1 MSYCPPL
8 LRWAKGEKMAWSIV
22 KHIREHADYY
32 LNLFT
37 EYDFK
42 KRRMRIRGTD
52 DNDYLDFES
61 FRDGYLSDDIKSND
75 MFEYV
80 ENEDRAEKF
89 LTKTEH
95 KKFIHFK
102 LSFNLIDFEDED
114 EARET
119 LRLILTKLLDYTIEV
134 EEKNGVRVKKD
145 GTRVQKYR
153 KRKIEIG
160 KWLLAGAVHTRG
172 FDEKWLVNPHIHLL
186 FDKKARLG
194 KNFIYLKKA
203 ILDIKKEL
211 GIKQKTSFEEKSINM
226 SRKFKSVMNAR
237 SWAIRQGKNL
247 QKKTFELF
255 ENDVIKYLE
264 KSKNL
269 EFALKSFLLLEE
281 RGRAYGFYPYFL
293 ENKIKEFIY
302 NFLDFREN
310 ETAILKL
317 IKKERFYIK
326 NEKDS
331 PFKYFFT
338 EKMYFDV
345 RDFVFLVRNPEKDFY
360 PQFTIMEKAKE
371 EQSQSRGMGR

>member
-1 MSYCPPL
+1 
-8 LRWAKGEKMAWSIV
+8 MAWSLAA
-22 KHIREHADYY
+22 HIRSHADYY
-32 LNLFT
+32 INPQMEF
-37 EYDFK
+37 DFK
-42 KRRMRIRGTD
+42 KNKIRWRRVD
-52 DNDYLDFES
+52 DDKYFLDFDDFKENYLDLES
-61 FRDGYLSDDIKSND
+61 NT
-75 MFEYV
+75 MFEYL
-80 ENEDRAEKF
+80 ENESKLEKS
-89 LTKTEH
+89 LSDAKH
-95 KKFIHFK
+95 NKFIHFK
-102 LSFNLIDFEDED
+102 LSFNLADFEDEN
-114 EARET
+114 EAYEI
-119 LRLILTKLLDYTIEV
+119 LKLILIRLKNYTIEV

-145 GTRVQKYR
+145 GTKVQKYR
-153 KRKIEIG
+153 KRKIKIG
-160 KWLLAGAVHTRG
+160 KWLFAGAVHTQG

-186 FDKKARLG
+186 FDKKRARLG

-203 ILDIKKEL
+203 ILDIKNKL
-211 GIKQKTSFEEKSINM
+211 RIKQKTSFEEKSINM
-226 SRKFKSVMNAR
+226 SHKFKSIMSAR

-269 EFALKSFLLLEE
+269 EFVLKSFILLEE
-281 RGRAYGFYPYFL
+281 KGKVYDFYPYFL